1 MLKSLPL
8 LRGSINLQAA
18 LEHDDNILQE
28 LAYPEQRIDFFTHLH
43 IHLPEIKAI
52 VSHHLGLKPELCR
65 VGEVSDSS
73 QNRVLIR
80 FPLPYKIGETR
91 FPGNADE
98 KLRCEAATLYGFKR
112 TAPLISR
119 FHIYGGS
126 GFPMVLASPKV
137 APLFDRL
144 MLHLRRTANWLLRRP
159 IPCRYISSRVG
170 NTLGVGYLITEFIE
184 KADGRMLSETW
195 ETFRDDSVRR
205 SNLFNDLSRIMLAMA
220 KCHAS
225 VIGSLAMDD
234 TGVLSLTNRPLTL
247 QLHQLEN
254 EGVATGI
261 DRKLTYQSSETYAL
275 DLLSSHDAR
284 LRCVQ
289 NAIRDEYDGKAQLAA
304 LTSMRAIYRH
314 FLDHDLRH
322 GPFVFTFT
330 DLHQSNIF
338 VDENWHITFL
348 IDLEWTG
355 SFPIEM
361 LHPPFWFTG
370 QGIDLMGPGE
380 HLSAYSVLHSE
391 FLEQFEEAEKSCA
404 PIVPGK
410 PLYCTNA
417 MKRGWK
423 NKGFWYFHALHSPKG
438 LYNIFLQHIQ
448 PIFEPSHGGD
458 SIFDQVFAP
467 YWAPNSD
474 KFIATKVEETNV
486 YNQQLRE
493 TFNIS

>member
-43 IHLPEIKAI
+43 IHLPKIKAI
-52 VSHHLGLKPELCR
+52 VSHLLGLKPELCR
-65 VGEVSDSS
+65 VGEVSEWIAGSFNVCIPVYIDNTL
-73 QNRVLIR
+73 QENCPTDIPIPYLWGFG
-80 FPLPYKIGETR
+80 FP
-91 FPGNADE
+91 N
-98 KLRCEAATLYGFKR
+98 
-112 TAPLISR
+112 
-119 FHIYGGS
+119 GS
-126 GFPMVLASPKV
+126 GFSSPKV

-225 VIGSLAMDD
+225 VIGSLTMDD